1 MHPAEMEQVDSLTG
15 QITDLWQQATAQ
27 GTLLLLPSRLWQLG
41 ILVLCIVVAWV
52 LTRWIRPTFHE
63 WIRTLAGR
71 PKWQLRAL
79 VVLHRRLGLI
89 LFSILIWI
97 AAAIMAEVT
106 PFVSRRFLL
115 ELVGTI
121 TVAILL
127 VGFAVRLVQNNF
139 LRQIVPWFLWIYVTL
154 YCLGIIDDDFE
165 LPRQS
170 GIFFRGHAAFPT
182 DGPTSPYR
190 HWGPVYARPDHD
202 INSSGPHSRKRRNIA
217 VDEGSGC

>member
-1 MHPAEMEQVDSLTG
+1 MEQVDSLTG

-41 ILVLCIVVAWV
+41 ILVLCIVFAWG

-63 WIRTLAGR
+63 WIRTLSGR

-106 PFVSRRFLL
+106 PFISRRFLL

-127 VGFAVRLVQNNF
+127 VGFAVRLVRNNF
-139 LRQIVPWFLWIYVTL
+139 LRQIVTWFLWIYVTL
-154 YCLGIIDDDFE
+154 YYLGINYEISNFLDSLALSFGDMRLSLLTVLQALIAIGVLFT
-165 LPRQS
+165 LAWITTSTAAAR
-170 GIFFRGHAAFPT
+170 IHAN
-182 DGPTSPYR
+182 GEISP
-190 HWGPVYARPDHD
+190 
-202 INSSGPHSRKRRNIA
+202 SM
-217 VDEGSGC
+217 